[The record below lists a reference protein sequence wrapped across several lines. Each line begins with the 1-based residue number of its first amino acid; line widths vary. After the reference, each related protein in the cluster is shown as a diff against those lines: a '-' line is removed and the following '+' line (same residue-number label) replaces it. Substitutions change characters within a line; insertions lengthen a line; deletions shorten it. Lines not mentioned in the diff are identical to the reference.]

1 MTISKSITK
10 IPKDI
15 ASLASVLFLAHNFVF
30 SQTLEKKTPALPFN
44 QVVLEDLS
52 FFKSPGKN
60 WQIVGNVFADRSKEQ
75 SLESMSG
82 KGVLANLSDA
92 ENRGHLFTKLEHGD
106 MELEVDVL
114 MPAGSNSGLYFQ
126 GRYEVQLMDSW
137 GESKLKY
144 SDLGGI
150 YQRTDTITNKGF
162 EGHAPLVNASKAPG
176 LWQHLKILFRA
187 PKFDAA
193 GKKTANAKFEK
204 VYLNGILIQDG
215 VEVSGPTRSGA
226 FNDEK
231 PVGPLMIQGNHG
243 RVAFRNMAYKI
254 YGNQRVTFQDLYLK
268 EYKSPG
274 DSLTKLRI
282 DNVVNAS
289 KVDTLSYLSGTQK
302 EIFLLN
308 YEGKIAFPKSGEYLF
323 KLQAGGGGMLVIG
336 KDTLILHEGVHGF
349 EEEVVGSYNAKSGS
363 VPFRLVYNRPIG
375 WRKGLTLNVEG
386 PGIVLSPLHA
396 PGSVFLEPKVES
408 IILEPNYG
416 KAVIQRTFME
426 DGDQKRTHCLSVG
439 TPEKINFTVD
449 LATGELFQAWSGN
462 FLDVTSMWHRRGNQ
476 QLGTPLG
483 PVLKFNESV
492 GATSRTTP
500 LVNNSEEVVKF
511 VEYRVDGRGLP
522 TFFYTI
528 SGLEVQDKLTPSS
541 TQRSLSRQ
549 LVITASSD
557 FAYRLASGSAIELL
571 PDGAYAINGKEYYLV
586 LETPGLK
593 PIVKKTNTGEE
604 LVISGKGK
612 QEVVYSLI
620 W

>member
-1 MTISKSITK
+1 MTIPKSIYKRT
-10 IPKDI
+10 KDI
-15 ASLASVLFLAHNFVF
+15 VLLAGVVFLAQNFVF
-30 SQTLEKKTPALPFN
+30 SQTLEKKTAALPFN

-75 SLESMSG
+75 SLESTPG

-92 ENRGHLFTKLEHGD
+92 ESRGHLFTKLEHGD

-176 LWQHLKILFRA
+176 LWQHLRILFKA
-187 PKFDAA
+187 PRFDSN
-193 GKKTANAKFEK
+193 GKKVANARFEK

-215 VEVSGPTRSGA
+215 VEVTGPTRSGA

-231 PVGPLMIQGNHG
+231 PLGPLMIQGNHG
-243 RVAFRNMAYKI
+243 RVAFRNIGYKI
-254 YGNQRVTFQDLYLK
+254 YGNQKVTLENLSLN

-274 DSLTKLRI
+274 DSLTKLNEKNR
-282 DNVVNAS
+282 VAS
-289 KVDTLSYLSGTQK
+289 LKVDSVSYLSANQK
-302 EIFLLN
+302 EIFLLK
-308 YEGKIAFPKSGEYLF
+308 YEGQIVFPKAGDYLF
-323 KLQAGGGGMLVIG
+323 KLQAGGGGMLVIEQ
-336 KDTLILHEGVHGF
+336 DTVILHEGVHGF
-349 EEEVVGSYNAKSGS
+349 EEEVVGRYQAKAGPM
-363 VPFRLVYNRPIG
+363 PFRLVYNRPIG

-386 PGIVLSPLHA
+386 PGMALSPLHA
-396 PGSVFLEPKVES
+396 PGSVFYEPKVES
-408 IILEPNYG
+408 ITLEPNYG
-416 KAVIQRTFME
+416 KAVIQRSFME

-476 QLGTPLG
+476 QLGVPLG
-483 PVLKFNESV
+483 PVLRFQEPFKETNSK
-492 GATSRTTP
+492 TP
-500 LVNNSEEVVKF
+500 LVNSSEEVVKF
-511 VEYRVDGRGLP
+511 VEYRVDGKGLP

-557 FAYRLASGSAIELL
+557 FAYRLASGSTIEVL
-571 PDGAYAINGKEYYLV
+571 PDGSYAINGKEYYLV
-586 LETPGLK
+586 LETPGVK
-593 PIVKKTNTGEE
+593 PVVRKTKTGEE
-604 LVISGKGK
+604 LIFSGKGK